1 MRPGVALACQAVLSA
16 TPAAS
21 LRIGDVA
28 RRTAPPVKT
37 MDVSIL
43 KDGIAAMLDELALLL
58 DSWQDCGGLKSDR

>member
-1 MRPGVALACQAVLSA
+1 
-16 TPAAS
+16 
-21 LRIGDVA
+21 
-28 RRTAPPVKT
+28 